1 LASLFLGVRASGQYA
16 CTASIRS
23 QVEEGQESNADS
35 SDAFQVSQSH
45 SVDDLSILFDID
57 SQSGLGEEAS
67 SSRPNFNTMLLE
79 DQTPLRRQRSAS
91 DSLDQPSVSTALHEA
106 TPPRRKR
113 LRATKVAQSSLT
125 TALSQATSEAV
136 HQREHGIPSK
146 HERAIK
152 ILEECYSDKLTI
164 DEMVKA
170 VSLFEDGAKAW
181 VFIALSAGII
191 RDAWLRG
198 QIRI

>member
-1 LASLFLGVRASGQYA
+1 MASLFLGVRASGQYA
-16 CTASIRS
+16 RTASIRS

-45 SVDDLSILFDID
+45 SADDLSILFDID

-79 DQTPLRRQRSAS
+79 DQIPLRRQRSAS

-113 LRATKVAQSSLT
+113 LRATKVAQLSLT
-125 TALSQATSEAV
+125 TALSQATSEAI
-136 HQREHGIPSK
+136 H
-146 HERAIK
+146 
-152 ILEECYSDKLTI
+152 
-164 DEMVKA
+164 
-170 VSLFEDGAKAW
+170 
-181 VFIALSAGII
+181 
-191 RDAWLRG
+191 
-198 QIRI
+198 